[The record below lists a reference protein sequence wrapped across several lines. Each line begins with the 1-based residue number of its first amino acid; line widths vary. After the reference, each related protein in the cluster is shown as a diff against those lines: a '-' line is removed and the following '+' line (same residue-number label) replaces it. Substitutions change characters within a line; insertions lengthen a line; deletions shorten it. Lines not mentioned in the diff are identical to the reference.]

1 MIGHVSLTWET
12 LGFLG
17 GTEHSNQ
24 SAQTCLG
31 QVFEGA
37 DTGVG
42 HREVKTTQKL
52 WLEKRPSAGAST

>member
-1 MIGHVSLTWET
+1 MIGHVSFTWET
-12 LGFLG
+12 L
-17 GTEHSNQ
+17 NQ

-42 HREVKTTQKL
+42 HREVGMTPKL
-52 WLEKRPSAGAST
+52 WLEKRLSAGAST